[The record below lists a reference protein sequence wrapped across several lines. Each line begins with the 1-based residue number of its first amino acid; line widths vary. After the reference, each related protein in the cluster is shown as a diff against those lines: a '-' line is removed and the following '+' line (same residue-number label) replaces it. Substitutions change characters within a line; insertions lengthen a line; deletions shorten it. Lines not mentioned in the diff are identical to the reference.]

1 MSTSVIFRR
10 YSGMHGCPESICPEM
25 NRRWDSKAT
34 MRINSASLT
43 RRKKKEGD
51 GFQADCICDEGY
63 TFTFYFRN
71 PPAPKKY
78 LAMGFLPLYSRCM
91 ALYNCFM
98 DKYHMVRFDNL
109 YMSGKFSLGSLVH
122 PRKVQTEG
130 VTRTSQRCLPT
141 QIIQHRGSAPW

>member
-1 MSTSVIFRR
+1 MKEL
-10 YSGMHGCPESICPEM
+10 SGFPVGLRWKVLEPSSITLM
-25 NRRWDSKAT
+25 WDSKAT
-34 MRINSASLT
+34 MRINFASLT

-71 PPAPKKY
+71 QPAPKKY
-78 LAMGFLPLYSRCM
+78 LDMGFSPLHSRCM
-91 ALYNCFM
+91 ALYDCFM
-98 DKYHMVRFDNL
+98 DKYHIVRFDNL

-130 VTRTSQRCLPT
+130 VTRTS
-141 QIIQHRGSAPW
+141 